1 MKTIKALF
9 LIFSIPVLLIACSSE
24 KHGTIDAS
32 TEEVQEMLDT
42 GQTGFVLI
50 IDEKESQLLRNAEKA
65 LLEKE
70 QTALQFDVFRNDASN
85 ENTDGLSNNPF
96 RHMMPYVNTIYYIEK
111 GNVVTEFSL
120 ETSQQKHKKELE
132 EFIEIVGDSHE

>member
-1 MKTIKALF
+1 
-9 LIFSIPVLLIACSSE
+9 
-24 KHGTIDAS
+24 
-32 TEEVQEMLDT
+32 MLDT
-42 GQTGFVLI
+42 GQNGFVLI

-65 LLEKE
+65 SLEKE

-111 GNVVTEFSL
+111 GDVVTEFSL
-120 ETSQQKHKKELE
+120 ETSQYKQKEELE

>member
-1 MKTIKALF
+1 MKIIKALF
-9 LIFSIPVLLIACSSE
+9 LIFSIPLLLIACSTE
-24 KHGTIDAS
+24 QYGTIDAS

-50 IDEKESQLLRNAEKA
+50 IDEKESQMLRNVEKA

-96 RHMMPYVNTIYYIEK
+96 RHMMPYVNTLYYIEK
-111 GNVVTEFSL
+111 GNVVEEFDL
-120 ETSQQKHKKELE
+120 ENSQHEQKEELE